1 MNAQTV
7 EWTPEVISQTVPR
20 ILKAKKPQQHKYL
33 IYFLYQILKYYLI
46 FYLKQGLS
54 KYDAFILRY

>member
-7 EWTPEVISQTVPR
+7 ECAPEIISQTVPR
-20 ILKAKKPQQHKYL
+20 NLEAKITTTQVFN
-33 IYFLYQILKYYLI
+33 IFFYQILKYYLI

-54 KYDAFILRY
+54 KSDKFILRY

>member
-20 ILKAKKPQQHKYL
+20 ILKAKNNNNISIKY
-33 IYFLYQILKYYLI
+33 I
-46 FYLKQGLS
+46 FISDIKVLLNLLSKQGLS
-54 KYDAFILRY
+54 KSDKFILRY